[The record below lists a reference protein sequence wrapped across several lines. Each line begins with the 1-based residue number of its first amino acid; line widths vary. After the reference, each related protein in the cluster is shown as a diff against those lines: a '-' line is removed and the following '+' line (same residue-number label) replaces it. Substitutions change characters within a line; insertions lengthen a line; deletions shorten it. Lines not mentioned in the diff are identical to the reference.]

1 MIQIIRLDGI
11 DKKLY
16 PLIGPLVMNPEV
28 LRFNNN
34 YPFKTGEQY
43 KWYIAVSPKEI
54 LGFIPVEYRKQ
65 EWIINNYYACPDKE
79 NEILSTL
86 VKAVIK
92 EWEQESS
99 ISLSAVVQT
108 RHLTIFTE
116 EDFEITKNWKIYCK
130 MKKQI

>member
-43 KWYIAVSPKEI
+43 KWYIAVSQKEI

-65 EWIINNYYACPDKE
+65 EWIINNYYACPD
-79 NEILSTL
+79 N
-86 VKAVIK
+86 
-92 EWEQESS
+92 
-99 ISLSAVVQT
+99 IS
-108 RHLTIFTE
+108 
-116 EDFEITKNWKIYCK
+116 
-130 MKKQI
+130 

>member
-1 MIQIIRLDGI
+1 MTQIIRLDGI

-28 LRFNNN
+28 LHFNNN

-43 KWYIAVSPKEI
+43 KWYIAVSQKEV

-65 EWIINNYYACPDKE
+65 EWIINNYYACLDKE

>member
-43 KWYIAVSPKEI
+43 K
-54 LGFIPVEYRKQ
+54 
-65 EWIINNYYACPDKE
+65 
-79 NEILSTL
+79 
-86 VKAVIK
+86 
-92 EWEQESS
+92 
-99 ISLSAVVQT
+99 
-108 RHLTIFTE
+108 
-116 EDFEITKNWKIYCK
+116 
-130 MKKQI
+130 

>member
-1 MIQIIRLDGI
+1 MIQIIRLDGV

-43 KWYIAVSPKEI
+43 KWYIAVSQKEI

-116 EDFEITKNWKIYCK
+116 EGFEITKNWKIYCK

>member
-43 KWYIAVSPKEI
+43 KWYIAVSQKEI

-116 EDFEITKNWKIYCK
+116 EDFEITKNWKIYFK

>member
-1 MIQIIRLDGI
+1 MTQIIRLDGI

-28 LRFNNN
+28 LHFNNN

-43 KWYIAVSPKEI
+43 KWYIAVSQKEV

-79 NEILSTL
+79 NEILSIL
-86 VKAVIK
+86 VEAVIK

-116 EDFEITKNWKIYCK
+116 ENFKITKNWKIYCK

>member
-1 MIQIIRLDGI
+1 
-11 DKKLY
+11 
-16 PLIGPLVMNPEV
+16 MNPEV

-43 KWYIAVSPKEI
+43 KWYIAVSQKEI